1 MAFIELYLMQREG
14 YFGLFSQPKGRSRRW
29 NNLGEMAGVVDF
41 LFVGRGASAALT
53 ARALEGAGFLAGQR
67 VLFVDPDPKS
77 RYPGRNS
84 GRIVK
89 I

>member
-1 MAFIELYLMQREG
+1 
-14 YFGLFSQPKGRSRRW
+14 
-29 NNLGEMAGVVDF
+29 MAGVVDF

-77 RYPGRNS
+77 RNPGRNS
-84 GRIVK
+84 SRVVK
-89 I
+89 IQLAQIGKSPKMPAA

>member
-1 MAFIELYLMQREG
+1 MS
-14 YFGLFSQPKGRSRRW
+14 GL
-29 NNLGEMAGVVDF
+29 VDYA
-41 LFVGRGASAALT
+41 FVGRGASAALT

-77 RYPGRNS
+77 RNPGRNS
-84 GRIVK
+84 GRVVK